1 MTAITASMV
10 KELRERTGAPMM
22 KCKKFL
28 TEANGDIEDAI
39 VAMRK
44 ADPAAAS
51 KRDGKVAAEGTIAI
65 ALSTD
70 GKKAAIAEINCETDF
85 VGGGDDLKA
94 FADRLA
100 QAALANNVADVEAVM
115 VLEDPTNA
123 GQTFEQVRQAM
134 IAKIGE
140 KIELRRVELLS
151 SDDVLGVYK
160 HGSRIGVLVA
170 GSGAEDAVK
179 DVAMHIAA
187 SKPVVVRAED
197 MPQVLLDSEKEIYLA
212 QAADS
217 GKDAAIMEKMVEGRV
232 KKFVK
237 ANCLMGQ
244 PFVKSPDQTVAD
256 YLKAANADVTTFV
269 RLEVG
274 EGIEK
279 KVENF
284 ADEVKAQVAASEKS

>member
-1 MTAITASMV
+1 MTAITAALV

-28 TEANGDIEDAI
+28 TEAHGDIEEAI
-39 VAMRK
+39 TAMRK
-44 ADPAAAS
+44 ADPSAAS
-51 KRDGKVAAEGTIAI
+51 KRDGKIAAEGRIAV
-65 ALSTD
+65 AKSAD
-70 GKKAAIAEINCETDF
+70 GKKVAIVEVNCETDF

-100 QAALANNVADVEAVM
+100 EAALAANTADVAAIM
-115 VLEDPTNA
+115 ALEDPANA
-123 GQTFEQVRQAM
+123 GETFEQVRQAM

-140 KIELRRVELLS
+140 KIELRRADLVVA
-151 SDDVLGVYK
+151 DDVLGVYQ
-160 HGSRIGVLVA
+160 HGTRIGVVVVGT
-170 GSGAEDAVK
+170 GSEEAIK

-197 MPQVLLDSEKEIYLA
+197 MPQALLDNEKEIYLA
-212 QAADS
+212 QAAES
-217 GKDAAIMEKMVEGRV
+217 GKDAAIMEKMVEGRI
-232 KKFVK
+232 KKFVA
-237 ANCLMGQ
+237 ANCLVGQ
-244 PFVKSPDQTVAD
+244 PFVKSPDQTVAEF
-256 YLKAANADVTTFV
+256 LKGAGADVNSFV

-284 ADEVKAQVAASEKS
+284 ADEVKAQVAAAEK

>member
-1 MTAITASMV
+1 MTAITAALV

-28 TEANGDIEDAI
+28 TEANGDIEEAI
-39 VAMRK
+39 KAMRK
-44 ADPAAAS
+44 ADPSAAS
-51 KRDGKVAAEGTIAI
+51 KRDGKVAAEGRIVIAK
-65 ALSTD
+65 SED
-70 GKKAAIAEINCETDF
+70 GKKAAVVDVNCETDF

-94 FADRLA
+94 FAERLA
-100 QAALANNVADVEAVM
+100 QAALAANTADVAQIM
-115 VLEDPTNA
+115 ALEDAANA
-123 GQTFEQVRQAM
+123 GQTFEQVRQEM

-140 KIELRRVELLS
+140 KIELRRAEIVNADEI
-151 SDDVLGVYK
+151 LGVYQ
-160 HGSRIGVLVA
+160 HGARIGVLVVGK
-170 GSGAEDAVK
+170 GSEEAIKDA
-179 DVAMHIAA
+179 AMHIAA

-197 MPQVLLDSEKEIYLA
+197 MPQSLLDSEKEIYLA
-212 QAADS
+212 QAAES
-217 GKDAAIMEKMVEGRV
+217 GKDPAIMEKMVEGRV

-256 YLKAANADVTTFV
+256 YLKGADSDVVSFV

-284 ADEVKAQVAASEKS
+284 ADEVKAQVEASKA